1 MKVSKMLNK
10 TCKSILSNVRID
22 KAIQELPDFK

>member
-1 MKVSKMLNK
+1 MLNK

-22 KAIQELPDFK
+22 KAIQELPDFKWKH